1 MSIYA
6 KDKSLSQNLLRLF
19 DFDQTVNIYDITKLF
34 LSQHNEIILHKLPE
48 FYRIFLKDP
57 SRFKEFLD
65 RIYEHCLISEHNIYQ
80 DINVL
85 TLMCF
90 AVFHITK
97 LYIMLNR
104 IYTDY
109 EHVIQDAANYYHL
122 PLGIWI
128 YNIIVHSEFENKIS
142 FIIQHS
148 NCRFLNSFQY
158 LLLMSFV
165 SKELYI
171 KDRPLFKYLEA
182 IQKIF
187 DNKENIKDEACPAIF
202 DPIDDILKILI
213 LDENVHNKDIYNFHF
228 KMQYVLNNNK
238 IECSCSEIIHYRY
251 FVEKYREMNFDN
263 IFINNAYNITHF
275 IKHKAD
281 IKNVF
286 YKLYLNDLS
295 WHKMPIFMFF
305 ETVFDISETY
315 NVMSS
320 STRHYEVEIDKKW
333 LYFVNK
339 LYQFLMHSEDL
350 ETDFTYILYS
360 LGGYVS
366 YSHLF
371 TNDDIFKRDET
382 ILFAIIRNIHFEKN
396 SAFIHKLLKG
406 IMSRDFSIFPKYMM
420 RKLKS
425 MAELSNNDALL
436 LYKRNEHNVDILL
449 LLLERLFKKDMLAKS
464 IHVASS
470 ILQNNNRAFKG
481 ASFDNDQLK
490 FVFKEIIQELLAHC
504 KNLKNDD
511 YLSILYQYEDS
522 LREIGVDLNNYTSK
536 YMSFLSRKMVCCIC
550 ICKGMDD

>member
-6 KDKSLSQNLLRLF
+6 KEKSLSQNLLRLF
-19 DFDQTVNIYDITKLF
+19 DFDQTVNIYEVMKLF
-34 LSQHNEIILHKLPE
+34 LLQHNEIILNKLPE

-65 RIYEHCLISEHNIYQ
+65 IIYESCLLSEQNIYQ

-104 IYTDY
+104 VHTDY
-109 EHVIQDAANYYHL
+109 EQVIQDAANYYHL
-122 PLGIWI
+122 PLGKWI
-128 YNIIVHSEFENKIS
+128 YNIIIYSEFEYKVT
-142 FIIQHS
+142 FVIQHS
-148 NCRFLNSFQY
+148 NSKFLNTFQY

-171 KDRPLFKYLEA
+171 KDRPLFKYMEA
-182 IQKIF
+182 IQKLF
-187 DNKENIKDEACPAIF
+187 YNKEITQGEVYPVLF

-213 LDENVHNKDIYNFHF
+213 LDEIVYNRDIYSFHF
-228 KMQYVLNNNK
+228 KLQYVLSNNR
-238 IECSCSEIIHYRY
+238 IESSCTEIIHYRY

-263 IFINNAYNITHF
+263 IFINNTYNIT
-275 IKHKAD
+275 KYTKRVPD
-281 IKNVF
+281 IKNIF
-286 YKLYLNDLS
+286 YKLYQNDLS
-295 WHKMPIFMFF
+295 WYKIPIFMIF
-305 ETVFDISETY
+305 ETIFDVSETY
-315 NVMSS
+315 NVISS
-320 STRHYEVEIDKKW
+320 ATRHYEIEIDKKW

-339 LYQFLMHSEDL
+339 LYNFLMNSEDL
-350 ETDFTYILYS
+350 ETDFTYTLYS
-360 LGGYVS
+360 LGGYIG

-371 TNDDIFKRDET
+371 TNDDVFKRDET
-382 ILFAIIRNIHFEKN
+382 LLFAIVRNIHFEKN

-425 MAELSNNDALL
+425 MAEFSYNDTLL
-436 LYKRNEHNVDILL
+436 LYKRNEHNIDILL

-470 ILQNNNRAFKG
+470 ILHNNNRTFKTG
-481 ASFDNDQLK
+481 SFDNDQLK
-490 FVFKEIIQELLAHC
+490 FVFKDIIQELLANC
-504 KNLKNDD
+504 KNLKNDE
-511 YLSILYQYEDS
+511 YLSMLYQYEDS
-522 LREIGVDLNNYTSK
+522 LREINVDLSHYNSK
-536 YMSFLSRKMVCCIC
+536 YMSFLSHKMICCIC
-550 ICKGMDD
+550 ICKGWDD